1 MQTRC
6 AIHHETH
13 LEPKYNYHIPFKFR
27 KLSNLSQI
35 VFTDETSVSAR
46 TQLSVS
52 EPAVRTVVLACRHI
66 TDILLK
72 VMVNLLEP
80 GNIIDDREKPS
91 GPIQLIRVFT
101 FEELPVEKRNKGFHC
116 LFRRLSFKRTPPI
129 EGTCFSADLP
139 FHLLNRGISQAN
151 PVSLALVSQKIKGF
165 SRSIYPFLI
174 EVGLEPVFLQKG
186 IELSNMMLKALLVGS
201 KQYYIIRITGIG
213 HIFIE
218 KK

>member
-6 AIHHETH
+6 SIHHETH

-27 KLSNLSQI
+27 TLSNLSQI
-35 VFTDETSVSAR
+35 VFTDETSVSVR

-52 EPAVRTVVLACRHI
+52 QPVVRPVVLACRHI

-101 FEELPVEKRNKGFHC
+101 FEELPVEKRNNGY
-116 LFRRLSFKRTPPI
+116 RT
-129 EGTCFSADLP
+129 
-139 FHLLNRGISQAN
+139 ISQQ
-151 PVSLALVSQKIKGF
+151 V
-165 SRSIYPFLI
+165 
-174 EVGLEPVFLQKG
+174 EED
-186 IELSNMMLKALLVGS
+186 EC
-201 KQYYIIRITGIG
+201 
-213 HIFIE
+213 
-218 KK
+218 